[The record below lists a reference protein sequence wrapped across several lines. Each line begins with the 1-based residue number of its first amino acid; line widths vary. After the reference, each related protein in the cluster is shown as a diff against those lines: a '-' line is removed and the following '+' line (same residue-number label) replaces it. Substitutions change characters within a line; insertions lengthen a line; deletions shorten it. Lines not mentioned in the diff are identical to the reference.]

1 MYMYFIVR
9 RIELF
14 TKQRQEKCYFLSR
27 VSLVILALKR
37 ASISQMQF
45 LNQEKKFIQ
54 LLKRYVR
61 DKTSSAFVKEVLLAR
76 HKVVLVFSY
85 FIDPITKG
93 RNQAFKQGNGNFHV
107 ESSSTNQSRK
117 SELIGCG
124 NVPQKQTFKN
134 HLVWNLVIGR
144 FNLLN

>member
-1 MYMYFIVR
+1 MYVHTYFIVRIR

-45 LNQEKKFIQ
+45 NQEKKFIQ
-54 LLKRYVR
+54 LLKHYVR

-76 HKVVLVFSY
+76 HKVVLFSH
-85 FIDPITKG
+85 ILLILSRKVVIRLSNRAMEISTSNHQVQI
-93 RNQAFKQGNGNFHV
+93 RV
-107 ESSSTNQSRK
+107 ESR
-117 SELIGCG
+117 
-124 NVPQKQTFKN
+124 
-134 HLVWNLVIGR
+134 
-144 FNLLN
+144 NLLGVVMCHRNKH